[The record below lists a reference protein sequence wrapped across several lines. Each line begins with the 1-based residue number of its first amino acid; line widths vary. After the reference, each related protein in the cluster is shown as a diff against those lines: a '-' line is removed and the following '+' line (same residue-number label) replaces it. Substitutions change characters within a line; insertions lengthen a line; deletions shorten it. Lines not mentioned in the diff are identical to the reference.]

1 VAVRSGKSG
10 GAEGGSAS
18 SGMGAGALTPPARD
32 DPPPAR
38 GVGAVTLSDAVSGAA
53 ARTLAQLLALASLVS
68 LLLTF
73 ASTNAFVNL
82 PGAVLAVWGV
92 RCLAQVRKTA
102 TTATSPPP
110 P

>member
-1 VAVRSGKSG
+1 
-10 GAEGGSAS
+10 
-18 SGMGAGALTPPARD
+18 MGAGALTPPARD